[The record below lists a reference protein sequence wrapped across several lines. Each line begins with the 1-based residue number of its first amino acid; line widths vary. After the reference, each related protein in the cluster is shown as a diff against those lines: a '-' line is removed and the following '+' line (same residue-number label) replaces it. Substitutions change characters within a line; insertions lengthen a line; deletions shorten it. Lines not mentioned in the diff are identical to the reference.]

1 MILTNAM
8 AEKKNILFLNPPGKK
23 IYIRD
28 YYCSKVSKA
37 YYLPQPVDLLMQT
50 AHFNKAE
57 YTLKAIDAI
66 AEKKSISETLAAAK
80 QFNPDLII
88 GMIGAVSL
96 DEDRLFYAELK
107 KELPNTKIAC
117 SGDALLEDFEEKL
130 NTYNWLD
137 LIITNFYANGAVQWF
152 EGSTEQANGIA
163 FIENNSL
170 IEKTAKRSKPM
181 DMAVPLQKLFTGN
194 YRMPFANAEPLATVL
209 TNYAC
214 PYPCTFCIMSTLPYT
229 TRTAES
235 IIEEL
240 KYLKDEGYRFI
251 YFSDQTFFQSKT
263 ISRTVLEWMVEVD
276 YGISWMCFSRVDVVD
291 ESELKLMKKA
301 GCKLIMFGVEWA
313 ENDRLEH
320 YKKHYTVD
328 QIRHTF
334 KLTKEL
340 KIQRLG
346 TFLIGVPGQSEES
359 ITNTVKFAIEID
371 ADYASFNVA
380 VPRSNTSFR
389 TEALESG
396 LIDDTVQIMD
406 QSGDEVAMGTG
417 ELSQEEVMRLK
428 KKAYRMFYFRF
439 SYLFKRL
446 RGLSNWVE
454 LKSHFREGWFIVKSL
469 FRK

>member
-1 MILTNAM
+1 M
-8 AEKKNILFLNPPGKK
+8 AVKKNILFLNPPGNK

-50 AHFNKAE
+50 AHFDSALYN
-57 YTLKAIDAI
+57 LKVIDAI
-66 AEKKSISETLAAAK
+66 AEKKSIAQTLEEVIDFK
-80 QFNPDLII
+80 PELVI

-96 DEDRLFYAELK
+96 DEDAPFYASLK
-107 KELPNTKIAC
+107 EKIPNVKIAC

-130 NTYNWLD
+130 TTHNWLD
-137 LIITNFYANGAVQWF
+137 LIVTNFYGNGALCWLEGRPTDAQGIVYLENGAVV
-152 EGSTEQANGIA
+152 EQH
-163 FIENNSL
+163 
-170 IEKTAKRSKPM
+170 AKRAKPL
-181 DMAVPLQKLFTGN
+181 DMSVPKQKLFTGN
-194 YRMPFANAEPLATVL
+194 YRMPFANAEPIATVL

-240 KYLKDEGYRFI
+240 KYLKAEGYRFI
-251 YFSDQTFFQSKT
+251 YFSDQTFYQSKAIT
-263 ISRTVLEWMVEVD
+263 KAVLEWMVEVN
-276 YGISWMCFSRVDVVD
+276 YGINWMCFSRVDVVD
-291 ESELKLMKKA
+291 KAELTLMKKA

-313 ENDRLEH
+313 ENEPLEH

-334 KLTKEL
+334 KLAKEL

-346 TFLIGVPGQSEES
+346 TFLIGVPGQSKES
-359 ITNTVKFAIEID
+359 ILSTVKFAIEID

-389 TEALESG
+389 EEAIKDG
-396 LIDDTVQIMD
+396 LIDASVQVMD
-406 QSGDEVAMGTG
+406 QSGEQVTMGTG
-417 ELSQEEVMRLK
+417 ELTRDELQALK
-428 KKAYRMFYFRF
+428 NKAYRTFYFRP
-439 SYLFKRL
+439 SYIFKRL
-446 RGLSNWVE
+446 ANISNWTEFKTHAIEGTYV
-454 LKSHFREGWFIVKSL
+454 LKGIVK
-469 FRK
+469 KNKKG